1 MGRKKTGPETGERWK
16 GRPGGD
22 RTGDRKDT
30 RRVRLEFR
38 VVGEEAVF
46 PPVATEFDIP
56 MKIKA
61 GESRAEFLIRVLRKA
76 LARVSEV
83 ADNMEPGQL
92 EGFDDG
98 T

>member
-1 MGRKKTGPETGERWK
+1 MGRKKTGPEAGRRWK
-16 GRPGGD
+16 GRPGGNGK
-22 RTGDRKDT
+22 GDQKDT

-46 PPVATEFDIP
+46 PPVATEFDVP

-61 GESRAEFLIRVLRKA
+61 DESRAEFLIRVLRKA
-76 LARVSEV
+76 LARLSYV